1 MRAEEASSCRCAVV
15 GGGCSRQWPCLVLL
29 ASVSAAPAQSPE
41 RLWQEK
47 ADAAPPADI
56 ARLNDFLHNLAERL
70 KPFLVQVRVSRAVE
84 SPAEGEGGT
93 PEERRASGSGFLI
106 RQDGYLVTNAHVV
119 TEAERIQVKL
129 SDGRRFEGRLVGQDD
144 RVDLA
149 LVKIEATGLPVADL
163 GDSNRL
169 RVGELVLALGHP
181 FGLEQTVS
189 FGIVSRKG
197 APLDVAAPGF
207 DFIQTDAAINPGN
220 SGGPLVSMAGE
231 VIGVNSMAARNGS
244 IGFAIPINLVK
255 GLLPQLAEKGKVEW
269 GWLGVS
275 IAEVADEDVARY
287 RLKEPRGVLVR
298 QVVAGQPA
306 DKGGVKANDVILG
319 VDGAR
324 VNEPRDLQRII
335 SSTPVGKSVKL
346 SMMREGQETEV
357 SVVVGLY
364 EAGPTRPRR
373 QPVPD
378 RQPVPRSAE
387 RSPARPLAGGG
398 RMISRRVFV
407 GTLGLAA
414 LAAPVR
420 AEAQRAARQ
429 SRIAFLG
436 AESPSTSQQFLAAFR
451 EGLRARGYV
460 EGRDV
465 VVEAFWAEGR
475 GDRFPDLVAEILRQK
490 PDVLVVMSTPAGLA
504 AKKATATVPIVFVA
518 ADPSGT
524 GLVPSLSRP
533 GGNVT
538 GVSLSLGVEFT
549 GKWLELLREA
559 VPRGVARWP
568 SSGIPTIRRMS
579 ST

>member
-1 MRAEEASSCRCAVV
+1 MRV
-15 GGGCSRQWPCLVLL
+15 CSRRWRILTAVAVFVLL
-29 ASVSAAPAQSPE
+29 ASVSVAPAQSPE

-56 ARLNDFLHNLAERL
+56 QRLNDFLHNLAERL
-70 KPFLVQVRVSRAVE
+70 KPFLVQVRVNRAIE

-93 PEERRASGSGFLI
+93 PEGRRASGSGFLI

-119 TEAERIQVKL
+119 SDAERIQVKL
-129 SDGRRFEGRLVGQDD
+129 SDGRRFEGRLVGLDD

-169 RVGELVLALGHP
+169 RVGEFVLALGHP

-197 APLDVAAPGF
+197 APLEVAAAAF
-207 DFIQTDAAINPGN
+207 EFIQTDAAINPGN

-287 RLKEPRGVLVR
+287 RLKEPGGVLVR

-324 VNEPRDLQRII
+324 VNDPRDLQRII

-346 SMMREGQETEV
+346 SMMREGQATEV
-357 SVVVGLY
+357 SVIVGLY
-364 EAGPTRPRR
+364 EAGPAGPARPRR
-373 QPVPD
+373 PPVP
-378 RQPVPRSAE
+378 PP
-387 RSPARPLAGGG
+387 
-398 RMISRRVFV
+398 
-407 GTLGLAA
+407 
-414 LAAPVR
+414 
-420 AEAQRAARQ
+420 QR
-429 SRIAFLG
+429 
-436 AESPSTSQQFLAAFR
+436 
-451 EGLRARGYV
+451 
-460 EGRDV
+460 
-465 VVEAFWAEGR
+465 
-475 GDRFPDLVAEILRQK
+475 
-490 PDVLVVMSTPAGLA
+490 
-504 AKKATATVPIVFVA
+504 
-518 ADPSGT
+518 
-524 GLVPSLSRP
+524 
-533 GGNVT
+533 
-538 GVSLSLGVEFT
+538 
-549 GKWLELLREA
+549 
-559 VPRGVARWP
+559 
-568 SSGIPTIRRMS
+568 
-579 ST
+579 